1 MGHSNIDL
9 AKGECAG
16 VEQFSL
22 VFTRNLEVCFPI
34 HFFIMQE
41 MTLSVLN
48 ETAVN

>member
-22 VFTRNLEVCFPI
+22 VFTRNLEVCFRM
-34 HFFIMQE
+34 HFFYHARNNIVRFE
-41 MTLSVLN
+41 
-48 ETAVN
+48 

>member
-22 VFTRNLEVCFPI
+22 VFTRNLEVCFLILFYHAINKHCP
-34 HFFIMQE
+34 FRMKFP
-41 MTLSVLN
+41 
-48 ETAVN
+48 